1 MVGLR
6 RYHAACDHG
15 PSWPQVDEGRRD
27 DNRRSE
33 GRRTNVTKTWFS
45 ATWSRI
51 WKALMVLFDEGRSE
65 ASLAV
70 LVVTLV
76 LVTRNALSGPRTP
89 RVLQSWWLL
98 AAARLNMLA
107 YPVVQHQIIAIV
119 LQFVLPVLVIWT
131 VHRRPLDDY
140 GFGLGDW
147 RFWLP
152 ITALIFLIQIVIVA
166 LFLSR
171 DPVYIA
177 RYPSLATARSGGALL
192 WIWESSR
199 IVYMLSWEFLFRGYL
214 LFALFRRFG
223 MAACFLQMVPFVLM
237 HMVSGKPT
245 SEVYFTL
252 VSGLLSGLFALEAR
266 SIWPIVF
273 LHGLG
278 AVLLDLLIVFR

>member
-1 MVGLR
+1 
-6 RYHAACDHG
+6 
-15 PSWPQVDEGRRD
+15 
-27 DNRRSE
+27 
-33 GRRTNVTKTWFS
+33 VTKFWFA
-45 ATWSRI
+45 ATWNRI
-51 WKALMVLFDEGRSE
+51 WKALRNLIHEGRSE

-70 LVVTLV
+70 LVVTVV
-76 LVTRNALSGPRTP
+76 LVTRNAMSGSKTP
-89 RVLQSWWLL
+89 SILQSWWQWAATHVHLL
-98 AAARLNMLA
+98 AH
-107 YPVVQHQIIAIV
+107 PVVQHQIVAIV
-119 LQFVLPVLVIWT
+119 LQFVLPVVVIWA
-131 VHRRPLDDY
+131 VHRRLLTDY

-152 ITALIFLIQIVIVA
+152 ITALIFLIQIVVVA

-171 DPVYIA
+171 DPVYIV
-177 RYPSLATARSGGALL
+177 RYPSLAAARSGGTVL

-273 LHGLG
+273 LHGVG
-278 AVLLDLLIVFR
+278 AVLLDLLIVFG